1 MFTPT
6 YKYLKILEEKRD
18 ILQDLILRNKEI
30 TELKEEIAS
39 LKEVIIELE
48 ETLHPS
54 FKERR

>member
-1 MFTPT
+1 MFTPN

-39 LKEVIIELE
+39 LKEVILYLE
-48 ETLHPS
+48 
-54 FKERR
+54 KERR

>member
-39 LKEVIIELE
+39 LKEVILYLE
-48 ETLHPS
+48 
-54 FKERR
+54 KERR